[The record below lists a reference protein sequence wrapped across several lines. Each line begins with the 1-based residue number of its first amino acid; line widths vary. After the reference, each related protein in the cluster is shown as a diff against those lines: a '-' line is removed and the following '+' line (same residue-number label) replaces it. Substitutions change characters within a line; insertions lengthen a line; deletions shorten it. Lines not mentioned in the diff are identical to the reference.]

1 VKIVYLSPA
10 GQLGGAEMSLLDML
24 ASLRA
29 AEPRWSLQLV
39 AAADGPLTRRA
50 EALGVTTTLLS
61 FPRSL
66 SRLGDAATGGPAGD
80 EQSRLALGLGL
91 LAASPSVAL
100 YVRRLRRLL
109 RKLSPDI
116 IHSNGLKMHLLGAWA
131 KPAGVPLIW
140 HLHDYLS
147 RRFLM
152 ARLLSRLS
160 QKRRAALVIANSLSV
175 AADMREVCGR
185 AGPEVLTVYNGIYV
199 ERFAPVG
206 PSLDLDALSG
216 LAPAPPE
223 TVRVGILATLA
234 RWKGHQV
241 FLRALSLLPPALP
254 VRAYVIS
261 GALYQT
267 NGSQHSLAELK
278 QQAGQLGLSARVG
291 FTGFLSEPAQ
301 AMRALDIIVHASTEP
316 EPFGLVIAE
325 AMACGRA
332 VIISEAGGAAELI
345 ERDVNALVHPP
356 GDAARLAERIAHL
369 ATEPH
374 LRARLGA
381 AARRTAEQRFDRARL
396 ATELIPLYRAVTAA
410 ANSPR

>member
-1 VKIVYLSPA
+1 
-10 GQLGGAEMSLLDML
+10 MSLLDML

-29 AEPRWSLQLV
+29 AEPFWSLQLI
-39 AAADGPLTRRA
+39 AAEDGPLMRRA
-50 EALGVTTTLLS
+50 EALGVTTILLS
-61 FPRSL
+61 FPRAL
-66 SRLGDAATGGPAGD
+66 ARLGDAATGGPAGD
-80 EQSRLALGLGL
+80 EQSRLSLGLGL
-91 LAASPSVAL
+91 LAASPPIAL
-100 YVRRLRRLL
+100 YVRRLRSLL
-109 RKLSPDI
+109 QKLSPDI

-131 KPAGVPLIW
+131 KPSRVPLIW

-147 RRFLM
+147 RRVLM
-152 ARLLSRLS
+152 ARLLKRAA
-160 QKRRAALVIANSLSV
+160 QQRRAALVIANSLSV
-175 AADMREVCGR
+175 AADMRKVCGA
-185 AGPEVLTVYNGIYV
+185 AGPEVTTVYNGIDV

-206 PSLDLDALSG
+206 PKLDLDGLAG

-267 NGSQHSLAELK
+267 NGSQHSLEELK
-278 QQAGQLGLSARVG
+278 QRAAQLGLSERVG
-291 FTGFLSEPAQ
+291 FTGFLPEPAQ

-325 AMACGRA
+325 AMACARA

-356 GDAARLAERIAHL
+356 GDAARLAERIALL
-369 ATEPH
+369 AREPH

-381 AARRTAEQRFDRARL
+381 AGRRTAEQRFDRARL
-396 ATELIPLYRAVTAA
+396 ATELIPIYRAVAAA
-410 ANSPR
+410 ANTPR